1 MEVLT
6 HGVTHVLRPD
16 ILELLIG
23 LAVLVTLLVLAGL
36 ILQVIGSARDARR
49 FPPPGQLVDVGGHR
63 LHIYCMGGGHASGR
77 YVSSITY
84 EPNSRWV
91 IGQLAQPGSWSRN
104 NLPLARQPRA
114 LRPSGQ

>member
-36 ILQVIGSARDARR
+36 ILQVIGSARNARR

-63 LHIYCMGGGHASGR
+63 LHIYCMGGGHASGSDR
-77 YVSSITY
+77 LRVS
-84 EPNSRWV
+84 RLFAKLDV
-91 IGQLAQPGSWSRN
+91 RA
-104 NLPLARQPRA
+104 AR
-114 LRPSGQ
+114 SGQVHPRMQL